1 MANLLVGLL
10 AVIKSK
16 IFKTLEIME
25 VRIKFSA
32 DIYIKGENMAE
43 VKSKFEQFPIFS
55 ADALEEGNVEYSET
69 LLVEDAETYKDLMDE
84 YNKV

>member
-1 MANLLVGLL
+1 
-10 AVIKSK
+10 
-16 IFKTLEIME
+16 ME

-32 DIYIKGENMAE
+32 DIYIKGENMTE

-55 ADALEEGNVEYSET
+55 ADALEEGSAEFSEI